1 MRYIKNYSMRE
12 WQNFDTDIVIS
23 VCHECDFETG
33 DKEKT
38 YDHFDATTHG
48 FTWETRNMQEIMCK
62 KYNISLTDFQT
73 KEEIETQRKKLSKE
87 RKIQI
92 LKQSYYIMGVIAVG
106 ILKMIDTFSSK
117 PTPKKRRKRKR

>member
-1 MRYIKNYSMRE
+1 MRYIKNYSMLE
-12 WQNFDTDIVIS
+12 WSRFDIDT
-23 VCHECDFETG
+23 
-33 DKEKT
+33 
-38 YDHFDATTHG
+38 
-48 FTWETRNMQEIMCK
+48 QELMCK
-62 KYNISLTDFQT
+62 KYNIRLTDFQT

>member
-1 MRYIKNYSMRE
+1 MRE
-12 WQNFDTDIVIS
+12 WQSFDTDIIIS

-38 YDHFDATTHG
+38 YDHFDATSHG
-48 FTWETRNMQEIMCK
+48 FTWETKNMQEIMCK
-62 KYNISLTDFQT
+62 KYNIRLTDFQT
-73 KEEIETQRKKLSKE
+73 KEEIETERKKLSKE

-92 LKQSYYIMGVIAVG
+92 LNQAYSVMGVIVMG

>member
-1 MRYIKNYSMRE
+1 MLE
-12 WQNFDTDIVIS
+12 WSRFDIDT
-23 VCHECDFETG
+23 
-33 DKEKT
+33 
-38 YDHFDATTHG
+38 
-48 FTWETRNMQEIMCK
+48 QELMCK
-62 KYNISLTDFQT
+62 KYNIRLTDFQT

-117 PTPKKRRKRKR
+117 PSPKKRRKRKR

>member
-12 WQNFDTDIVIS
+12 WSRFDIDT
-23 VCHECDFETG
+23 
-33 DKEKT
+33 
-38 YDHFDATTHG
+38 
-48 FTWETRNMQEIMCK
+48 QELMCK
-62 KYNISLTDFQT
+62 KYNIRLTDFQT
-73 KEEIETQRKKLSKE
+73 KEEIETERKKLSKE

>member
-38 YDHFDATTHG
+38 YDHFDATSHG

-73 KEEIETQRKKLSKE
+73 KEEIETQRKKLSKV
-87 RKIQI
+87 
-92 LKQSYYIMGVIAVG
+92 GV
-106 ILKMIDTFSSK
+106 LKMIDTFSSK

>member
-1 MRYIKNYSMRE
+1 MRYIKNYSMLE
-12 WQNFDTDIVIS
+12 WSRFDIDT
-23 VCHECDFETG
+23 
-33 DKEKT
+33 
-38 YDHFDATTHG
+38 
-48 FTWETRNMQEIMCK
+48 QELMCK
-62 KYNISLTDFQT
+62 KYNIRLTDFQT

-106 ILKMIDTFSSK
+106 ILKMIDMFSSK